1 LKRHVLSSTSRTVA
15 WDIYD
20 PESARLGEKM
30 TDMIIGIDVS
40 KAQLDVAVIPSN
52 ERLAVANDEDGCR
65 ELTSILKTLAPK
77 LIVLEATGGLQNLV
91 VGILVSEG
99 LPVVVVNPRQVR
111 DFAKACGKLAKTDP
125 IDARVIA
132 RFGEAIKPE
141 LRPIKDEEHQVLT
154 ALMTRRRQI
163 IDMITAEKNRLGSSH
178 QSVKKDIKETIKWLE
193 SRLQD
198 VDDDLS
204 KLISENV
211 VWKGKADILITCKGI
226 GTVTSTTFL
235 CALPELG
242 TLNRREISGLVG
254 VCPYNRDSGKMR
266 GKRAIFGGRAT
277 VRAMLYMATSSAR
290 RFNPAIKT
298 FYDRLRL
305 AGKVHKVAMV
315 ACMRKLLTI
324 LNAMLKE
331 MKPWSPDF
339 A

>member
-1 LKRHVLSSTSRTVA
+1 
-15 WDIYD
+15 
-20 PESARLGEKM
+20 
-30 TDMIIGIDVS
+30 
-40 KAQLDVAVIPSN
+40 
-52 ERLAVANDEDGCR
+52 
-65 ELTSILKTLAPK
+65 
-77 LIVLEATGGLQNLV
+77 
-91 VGILVSEG
+91 
-99 LPVVVVNPRQVR
+99 
-111 DFAKACGKLAKTDP
+111 
-125 IDARVIA
+125 
-132 RFGEAIKPE
+132 
-141 LRPIKDEEHQVLT
+141 
-154 ALMTRRRQI
+154 
-163 IDMITAEKNRLGSSH
+163 MITAEKNRLGSSH
-178 QSVKKDIKETIKWLE
+178 QSVKKDIRENISWLE

-204 KLISENV
+204 KLINENA
-211 VWKGKADILITCKGI
+211 VWKGKADILTSCKGI
-226 GTVTSTTFL
+226 GPVVSTTLL

-290 RFNPAIKT
+290 RFNPAIKA

-305 AGKVHKVAMV
+305 AGKIHKVAMV
-315 ACMRKLLTI
+315 ACMRKLLTV